1 MDKDYG
7 KLIKSKGLK
16 KIYIA
21 EKLGISR
28 VTLRNKLIGKTE
40 FTKPEKFMLD
50 AILRG
55 EQVD

>member
-1 MDKDYG
+1 MDKDYNR
-7 KLIKSKGLK
+7 LIKDRGLK
-16 KIYIA
+16 KVYIA

-40 FTKPEKFMLD
+40 FTKPEKFMLE

-55 EQVD
+55 EKVD